1 MVWFRR
7 AILVVLALIAVSL
20 LLMGLVAASSNMP
33 CRAEAEAFVPVVP
46 DTRIQTAPSVS
57 GPQDPVELNGC
68 WRTILTY
75 LQTNPSKAM
84 PFLNFLKANFFNSS
98 CELRQPRI
106 QFETLADHYQPIF
119 T

>member
-7 AILVVLALIAVSL
+7 SILVLLALIAVTL
-20 LLMGLVAASSNMP
+20 LLIGLVAASSNMP

-75 LQTNPSKAM
+75 LQANPSKAM